1 MLNIRGIKMIKK
13 ITLPGMIPALVV
25 YLMLLHGIA
34 HAGQFRV
41 MRVYDG
47 DTLRAKGYDIEIKVN
62 LIGIDAPEI
71 SIKKNVSGQPYGQ
84 QAKKFLASMVLDKKV
99 IIKGYGSDRYNRVL
113 GVVYIDGK
121 NVNLEILKAGL
132 AEFDRS
138 NRPKIFDPM
147 PYQLA
152 ATAAKKAGAGMWS
165 LGDRYM
171 SPREWRR
178 MQQKQ

>member
-1 MLNIRGIKMIKK
+1 MIKR
-13 ITLPGMIPALVV
+13 ITLPGMIPAVVV

-34 HAGQFRV
+34 HAGQFKV
-41 MRVYDG
+41 MRIYDG
-47 DTLRAKGYDIEIKVN
+47 DTLRAKGYGIEIKVN

-71 SIKKNVSGQPYGQ
+71 SIKKNEPSQPYGQ
-84 QAKKFLASMVLDKKV
+84 QAKKFLATMVLDKKV
-99 IIKGYGSDRYNRVL
+99 TIKGYGTDKYNRVL
-113 GVVYIDGK
+113 GVVYIDDK
-121 NVNLEILKAGL
+121 NVNIEMIKAGL

-138 NRPKIFDPM
+138 NTPKLFDPM

-152 ATAAKKAGAGMWS
+152 ATAAKKAEEGMWS

-178 MQQKQ
+178 MQRDQ

>member
-1 MLNIRGIKMIKK
+1 
-13 ITLPGMIPALVV
+13 
-25 YLMLLHGIA
+25 
-34 HAGQFRV
+34 
-41 MRVYDG
+41 
-47 DTLRAKGYDIEIKVN
+47 
-62 LIGIDAPEI
+62 
-71 SIKKNVSGQPYGQ
+71 
-84 QAKKFLASMVLDKKV
+84 MVLDKKV
-99 IIKGYGSDRYNRVL
+99 IIKGYGTDRYNRVL

-121 NVNLEILKAGL
+121 NVNLEIIKAGL

-138 NRPKIFDPM
+138 NTPKLFDPM

-178 MQQKQ
+178 TQKKQ